1 MVNNYTLKTQFN
13 LIASEELELELEM
26 IEKFQEPKE
35 PSQDCLNAIMQFGAA
50 FNAHSSSML
59 NDVSYLAN

>member
-1 MVNNYTLKTQFN
+1 MVNNYTLKTQFE
-13 LIASEELELELEM
+13 LIASEELKLELEF

-50 FNAHSSSML
+50 FNAHTSSML
-59 NDVSYLAN
+59 KDVSYLAN